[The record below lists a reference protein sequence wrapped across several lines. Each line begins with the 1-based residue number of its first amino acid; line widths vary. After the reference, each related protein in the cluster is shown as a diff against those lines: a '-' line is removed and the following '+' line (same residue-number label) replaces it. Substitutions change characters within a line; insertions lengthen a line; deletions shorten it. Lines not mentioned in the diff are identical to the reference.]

1 MIWRTMY
8 LKPWSLILTK
18 TTHFFI
24 GLYYI
29 YMSRSKIGYT
39 NENTLICTLAR
50 MNPPTPG
57 HLFVI
62 RKLIQEAIAHDID
75 NVYVIL
81 SKTNNDKN
89 NPITCQMK
97 KQVLGEGEYGVSNKM
112 INSLKK
118 KMINEASYKSKASQI
133 QDIAVNLICVPEE
146 TKQTPFDQIYPIIKK
161 LKGGVNIIVIV
172 GKDREDMMH
181 SISDFYF
188 KMDEVNS
195 IDGHAFSRSE
205 TEVPT
210 TVTVSKV
217 STEMSG
223 TTIRKLVRENDKE
236 TFKSV
241 YSPYLDELNI
251 ENLYAKIKEGMESK
265 PSPKSTSITRKR
277 KKSPLPFPHIK
288 TGGK

>member
-1 MIWRTMY
+1 
-8 LKPWSLILTK
+8 
-18 TTHFFI
+18 
-24 GLYYI
+24 
-29 YMSRSKIGYT
+29 MSRTSKIGYT

-62 RKLIQEAIAHDID
+62 RKMIEEAITHDVD
-75 NVYVIL
+75 HVYVIL
-81 SKTNNDKN
+81 SKTNNDNN

-118 KMINEASYKSKASQI
+118 KMINEASYKSKSSQI
-133 QDIAVNLICVPEE
+133 QNIAVNMICVPEG
-146 TKQTPFDQIYPIIKK
+146 TKQTPFDQIYPIIKR
-161 LKGGVNIIVIV
+161 LKGGVNIIVVV
-172 GKDREDMMH
+172 GKDREDMMY
-181 SISDFYF
+181 SISDFYL

-195 IDGHAFSRSE
+195 VDGHAFSRSE

-210 TVTVSKV
+210 TVTISKV
-217 STEMSG
+217 SQEMSG
-223 TTIRKLVRENDKE
+223 NYVRKLVRNNDKE

-251 ENLYAKIKEGMESK
+251 ENLYAKIKEGIESK
-265 PSPKSTSITRKR
+265 SSPKSTSTTTRKR

-288 TGGK
+288 SGGRRKSSRRS